1 MWRSSSCISSHFD
14 TQSPVEVTSN
24 EAFEAPTE
32 SFYLPSFLS
41 GLSTSTQN
49 VSVVS
54 AAIIPHLLNSRR
66 ETWCWQSQFNFKW
79 TPGCLTTHHRRLILI
94 SRHGQMSREIAVLR
108 GKSEHLSSVMTIV
121 LIGKINKIPYLM
133 GTSELKG
140 SLVLPLFISTL
151 NTMVN

>member
-1 MWRSSSCISSHFD
+1 MCPSSSCISSRFD
-14 TQSPVEVTSN
+14 AQSPVEVISN

-41 GLSTSTQN
+41 GLSTSTQK

-54 AAIIPHLLNSRR
+54 AAIIPCLLNTQR

-79 TPGCLTTHHRRLILI
+79 KPGCLTTHHRRLILS

-108 GKSEHLSSVMTIV
+108 GKSEHLSPVITIV

-133 GTSELKG
+133 STSELKG
-140 SLVLPLFISTL
+140 SLVLPLFISEL
-151 NTMVN
+151 NTTVN